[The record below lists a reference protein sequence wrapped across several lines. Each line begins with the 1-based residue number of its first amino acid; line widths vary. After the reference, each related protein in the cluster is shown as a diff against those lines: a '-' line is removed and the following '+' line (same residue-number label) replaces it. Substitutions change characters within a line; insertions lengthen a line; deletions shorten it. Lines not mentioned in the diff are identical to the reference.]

1 MLTFVRSMMEWLGGT
16 ITKDEVSETGKK
28 RKRPTAD
35 DDQSLAALRFPC
47 ANYFFCWYDV
57 IYFFPQ
63 VPRIFLFALSFD
75 SNLSLQQTQINFSSP
90 CIFVTRLV

>member
-47 ANYFFCWYDV
+47 VNY
-57 IYFFPQ
+57 YFLETMWFTLFPQ
-63 VPRIFLFALSFD
+63 ISRIFFLALSFD

-90 CIFVTRLV
+90 CIFVARLV